1 MTIDEAI
8 IHCEEVAIRK
18 LKNGNN
24 ANCVQCGEEH
34 IQLAKWLKELRD
46 YKSREDVV
54 PVVHGKWIVSHIP
67 DSMLWECDQCGFDCG
82 AHSFNFCPKCGA
94 KMDGG
99 KS

>member
-1 MTIDEAI
+1 MIDEAI

-54 PVVHGKWIVSHIP
+54 PVVRCGKCIHNNDCEIQYSAQAG
-67 DSMLWECDQCGFDCG
+67 ENFFCGYG
-82 AHSFNFCPKCGA
+82 ERKEQET
-94 KMDGG
+94 
-99 KS
+99 